1 MRIRTVIILL
11 ISIALQ
17 ASAQLKWNA
26 SYQAYI
32 DQYKDVAI
40 EQMLKYGIPAS
51 ITLAQ
56 GVFESGAGKSGLTRK
71 SNNHFGIKCHGWQG
85 GRVYSDD
92 DARNECFRAYR
103 SAYESYEDHSLFLV
117 NGKRYKRL
125 FKLKRTDYKGWA
137 KGLKECGY
145 ATNPAYSRKLIEIIK
160 LYGLH
165 KYDKAKKYDKQ
176 MVARAKKGGS
186 SAAYYPLL
194 ANNGI
199 HYVKARKGDTFR
211 TISEATGVSRRKL
224 ARYNERPK
232 DAVLSD
238 GERIYIEEKKK
249 RAAKE
254 YKDKPHTVKAGESM
268 YSIAQ
273 LYGIRLSRL
282 YRMNGLGADY
292 QLKVGDKLRVR

>member
-1 MRIRTVIILL
+1 MRIRTVILL
-11 ISIALQ
+11 LMGVAMQ

-85 GRVYSDD
+85 GKVYSDD
-92 DARNECFRAYR
+92 DARNECFRAYG

-145 ATNPAYSRKLIEIIK
+145 ATNPAYSRRLIEIIK

-186 SAAYYPLL
+186 SSAYYPLL
-194 ANNGI
+194 ATNGV

-211 TISEATGVSRRKL
+211 TISEATGVSRRRL
-224 ARYNERPK
+224 ARYNERSK
-232 DAVLSD
+232 DATLSD
-238 GERIYIEEKKK
+238 GERVYVEEKKK

-268 YSIAQ
+268 HSIAQ
-273 LYGIRLSRL
+273 LYGIRLDRL
-282 YRMNGLGADY
+282 YRMNGLDADY